1 MDALG
6 PIYTWKTTYCGN
18 PKWPD
23 GVRMVI
29 VLSCEYE
36 VIRDVPRLGDGSRDL
51 RGIGL
56 HEFEARV
63 GIGRSLDILERA
75 GVSGTFFVNGSTVEM
90 FPDSVRD
97 IHRRGHEIA
106 AHGHVAEDLWKLSED
121 EERALIRNARSS
133 IADLTGAL
141 PAGWLSPRAR
151 QSEHTMQLL
160 AEQEFFWNT
169 DMFDSELPYV
179 VEIGGRKLL
188 EIPRSF
194 SADDI
199 MMPHENPRAMFHAW
213 KDEFDFLYAE
223 AERAPRLLV
232 LTWHPY
238 ITGRPSRAKAL
249 QDVILHIQG
258 HSGVWFARC
267 SELAEYCR
275 ANWFPNFM
283 PATLPPARMPAS

>member
-6 PIYTWKTTYCGN
+6 PIYPWKTTYPAQ
-18 PKWPD
+18 PKWPE

-36 VIRDVPRLGDGSRDL
+36 VIRDVPRLPDGSRDL

-56 HEFEARV
+56 HEFEGRV
-63 GIGRSLDILERA
+63 GIQRSLEILERA
-75 GVSGTFFVNGSTVEM
+75 GVHGTFFVNGSTVDLL
-90 FPDSVRD
+90 PDSVLD

-106 AHGHVAEDLWKLSED
+106 AHGHVAEDLWKLGEEAERRLISEA
-121 EERALIRNARSS
+121 RAR
-133 IADLTGAL
+133 IAKLTGAE

-151 QSEHTMQLL
+151 QSEHTMRLL
-160 AEQEFFWNT
+160 AEQAFFWNT
-169 DMFDSELPYV
+169 DMFDSELPYL
-179 VEIGGRKLL
+179 VEIGGRPLIEL
-188 EIPRSF
+188 PRSF

-213 KDEFDFLYAE
+213 QDEFDFLYAE
-223 AERAPRLLV
+223 SARAPRMLV

-249 QDVILHIQG
+249 EDVIRHIQG
-258 HSGVWFARC
+258 HQGVWFARC
-267 SELAEYCR
+267 TELAEYCR
-275 ANWFPNFM
+275 ANWFPQAAI
-283 PATLPPARMPAS
+283 PGPARMPGS